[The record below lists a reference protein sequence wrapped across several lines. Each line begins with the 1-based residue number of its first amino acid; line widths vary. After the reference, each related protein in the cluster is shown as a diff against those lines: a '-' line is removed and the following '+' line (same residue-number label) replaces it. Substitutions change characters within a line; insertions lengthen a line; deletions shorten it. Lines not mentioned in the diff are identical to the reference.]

1 MAEPTTQRV
10 DLSNREQATAY
21 FQALPGFVL
30 RRSQQILSALFAA
43 ECSRAGIDVT
53 ESQLDALIVIAS
65 SPHIDQVTLARK
77 LGYDRSTTTSVVNG
91 LVRRGLVKRLVGTD
105 RRRRLLEPTPS
116 ARAAL
121 SSARR
126 CSSRADAQL
135 LAGLSPSERH
145 QLLQVLTE
153 LATRADTEAP
163 AWESSIDGA
172 AKTRG
177 TTRLPKQYL
186 TPRFLM
192 GRCSQIGN
200 AFLMQAL
207 GETGLTAAQL
217 GVMFLTGAWAPV
229 DQTAIGRALRL
240 DKSSVSLILSS
251 LQLRGL
257 IRRRSD
263 PRHGRRVQVSLTPKG
278 SRQLNESVPR
288 AAGADARVFEGLS
301 SGARERFCSLLGK
314 VVEAH
319 RDEPESPSSR

>member
-1 MAEPTTQRV
+1 MTEPTTQLV
-10 DLSNREQATAY
+10 DLKNREQATAY
-21 FQALPGFVL
+21 FHALPGFVL

-53 ESQLDALIVIAS
+53 ESQLDALIVLAS

-77 LGYDRSTTTSVVNG
+77 LGYDRSTTTSVVDG

-105 RRRRLLEPTPS
+105 RRRRLLEPTHS
-116 ARAAL
+116 ARVAL

-126 CSSRADAQL
+126 CSRRADAQL
-135 LAGLSPSERH
+135 LAGLSQSECR
-145 QLLQVLTE
+145 QLVEVLTE
-153 LATRADTEAP
+153 LATRTDTDAP
-163 AWESSIDGA
+163 AWEPSIGGG
-172 AKTRG
+172 AKTHG
-177 TTRLPKQYL
+177 STLLPKQYL

-200 AFLMQAL
+200 AFLTRAL
-207 GETGLTAAQL
+207 GETGFTATQL
-217 GVMFLTGAWAPV
+217 GVMFLTGAWGPV
-229 DQTAIGRALRL
+229 GQTAIGRALQL

-263 PRHGRRVQVSLTPKG
+263 PHHGRRVQVSLTTRG

-301 SGARERFCSLLGK
+301 NGARERFCVLLGK

-319 RDEPESPSSR
+319 RDRPAIPSSR